1 MFEPYLAEG
10 CPSCKFV
17 REKMTEIG
25 QSPVL
30 HTPCTASGAVRNEQT
45 YAELTVVGGAD
56 QIPFLVAM

>member
-1 MFEPYLAEG
+1 
-10 CPSCKFV
+10 
-17 REKMTEIG
+17 MTEIG